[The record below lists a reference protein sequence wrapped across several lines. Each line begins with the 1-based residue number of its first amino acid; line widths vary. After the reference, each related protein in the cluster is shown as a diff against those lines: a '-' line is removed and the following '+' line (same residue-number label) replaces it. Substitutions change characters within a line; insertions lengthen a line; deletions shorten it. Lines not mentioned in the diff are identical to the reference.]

1 MHKPKLLLL
10 CGLTLF
16 IENKL
21 SCHLVCKLSSLYAP
35 CRTSSS
41 LRYVSFQAFTFNFAI
56 LKFGYVWEILW
67 GLIFGAL
74 LLRVSHVQ
82 ICVDLSKCLYFFCLC
97 IPLLFI
103 FFGILFSCG
112 LDLECW
118 RGCDFRWN
126 LISVGSIPV
135 FFCFF
140 CFFNCV
146 GSWLIWILEI

>member
-1 MHKPKLLLL
+1 MLLL

-35 CRTSSS
+35 CRASSS

-82 ICVDLSKCLYFFCLC
+82 ICVDLSKCLYFFCFC
-97 IPLLFI
+97 IPLLFFFFFVYYFVVGWIWNVGEVVI
-103 FFGILFSCG
+103 FVGIWYLLVQSPCF
-112 LDLECW
+112 
-118 RGCDFRWN
+118 F
-126 LISVGSIPV
+126 V
-135 FFCFF
+135 FFVF
-140 CFFNCV
+140 
-146 GSWLIWILEI
+146 LIVLGHG

>member
-1 MHKPKLLLL
+1 MLLL

-35 CRTSSS
+35 CRASSS

-82 ICVDLSKCLYFFCLC
+82 ICVDLSKCLYFFCFC
-97 IPLLFI
+97 IPLLF
-103 FFGILFSCG
+103 FFFLYIILLWAGFGMLERLWFS
-112 LDLECW
+112 LEFDICW
-118 RGCDFRWN
+118 FNPR
-126 LISVGSIPV
+126 V
-135 FFCFF
+135 FLFF
-140 CFFNCV
+140 
-146 GSWLIWILEI
+146 